1 MSTKTFEVAHLREQG
16 QDIIIVP
23 VDSSVGSKNQQQQNE
38 IKSSLQMHAANAGLA
53 GTVCLVW
60 NFGNRFVFLAPSQ
73 WHGFFRSI
81 DMNFVAIN
89 VNKKLTC
96 NV

>member
-1 MSTKTFEVAHLREQG
+1 MSTQTYEVAHLREQG
-16 QDIIIVP
+16 QDMIIVP
-23 VDSSVGSKNQQQQNE
+23 VKSSVASKTQQQQNE
-38 IKSSLQMHAANAGLA
+38 IKSSLQMYAENAGLA

-60 NFGNRFVFLAPSQ
+60 STGNRFGFLAPTP

-81 DMNFVAIN
+81 NMNFVALN

-96 NV
+96 SV

>member
-1 MSTKTFEVAHLREQG
+1 MSTQTYEVAHLREQG

-23 VDSSVGSKNQQQQNE
+23 VNSSVGAKNQQQQNE
-38 IKSSLQMHAANAGLA
+38 IKRSIQIYASNAGLA

-60 NFGNRFVFLAPSQ
+60 SSGNKFNFLAPSQ

-81 DMNFVAIN
+81 DMRFVTVNIN
-89 VNKKLTC
+89 KRLTC
-96 NV
+96 NL